1 MRANRNRQQAGSIY
15 DKPIL
20 LGKGLAP
27 LPKSLLD
34 SHAKGEVMLLCGAGV
49 SQNSQKLCP
58 KMKSTYLPDFR
69 SLVIQVYE
77 EFDIKVHSILVD
89 NSFYDSEE
97 KRNQLLSEL
106 GQTRQAIKQKAEIER
121 FCKGDY
127 DVVLG
132 MIEKREE
139 EERFNKD
146 STSGQNSRRSDYL
159 QNIIAPMLN
168 GASHHDIH
176 KALIELARRGR
187 DKNGKYITAIATT
200 NFDRLLEDAAKEL
213 GVELESYSLGEIPT
227 PEPPEYEDFSGIFH
241 IHGVLND
248 DGSQRINKLILT
260 DRDFGEWYLRKKNIP
275 DFIYDVARNYSWVL
289 VGYRAN
295 DPPMRYLLNA
305 IANDRHRH
313 KEIQKRYVFLASDE
327 ASAVERADWE
337 ARDITPIVYDVKEG
351 PEDKHIVLVDTLMRW
366 AQLSPANEN
375 NIIDQEII
383 QFIRYPITDASDDDI
398 NFVKYF
404 LFNEKMV
411 RLSAI
416 NNGGIHISWLE
427 LISEQSSDGDVQDK
441 KNV

>member
-1 MRANRNRQQAGSIY
+1 MVF
-15 DKPIL
+15 K
-20 LGKGLAP
+20 
-27 LPKSLLD
+27 
-34 SHAKGEVMLLCGAGV
+34 
-49 SQNSQKLCP
+49 
-58 KMKSTYLPDFR
+58 
-69 SLVIQVYE
+69 
-77 EFDIKVHSILVD
+77 
-89 NSFYDSEE
+89 
-97 KRNQLLSEL
+97 
-106 GQTRQAIKQKAEIER
+106 
-121 FCKGDY
+121 
-127 DVVLG
+127 
-132 MIEKREE
+132 
-139 EERFNKD
+139 
-146 STSGQNSRRSDYL
+146 
-159 QNIIAPMLN
+159 
-168 GASHHDIH
+168 
-176 KALIELARRGR
+176 
-187 DKNGKYITAIATT
+187 
-200 NFDRLLEDAAKEL
+200 
-213 GVELESYSLGEIPT
+213 
-227 PEPPEYEDFSGIFH
+227 
-241 IHGVLND
+241 
-248 DGSQRINKLILT
+248 
-260 DRDFGEWYLRKKNIP
+260 KKNIP